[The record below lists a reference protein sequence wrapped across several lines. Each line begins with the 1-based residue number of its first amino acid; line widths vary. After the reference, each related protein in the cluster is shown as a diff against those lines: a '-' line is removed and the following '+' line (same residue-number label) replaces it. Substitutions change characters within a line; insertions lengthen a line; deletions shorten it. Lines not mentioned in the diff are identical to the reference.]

1 MSQWG
6 GSANNVNSI
15 NRSIIINVG
24 YQSQAQFTVYW
35 QWAMEEANQAAED
48 QSRHH
53 GNQQTHG
60 FAREA

>member
-1 MSQWG
+1 M
-6 GSANNVNSI
+6 
-15 NRSIIINVG
+15 G